1 MSQKNVIPGGS
12 RPCFLKFLSL
22 PIPVPLILSQPLRF
36 IFHHA
41 VWGNYWSTPRRCSRN
56 SCSLVRKTNIRER
69 IISCAPKHIKHR
81 GDEYLFTAELTAQ
94 TKSYH
99 LSVICPSIHLDLRS
113 VTSSHSPP
121 IALCLALWF
130 VLRLPF
136 LHPTQPLES
145 QKIVIAYLLWISGKL
160 AAAPSLTDA
169 DVALSPLPSSLSSP
183 DLLQLFEPGDDTRA
197 PWWAHGCVSSG

>member
-12 RPCFLKFLSL
+12 RPCFFKFLSL

-99 LSVICPSIHLDLRS
+99 LSVICPSIHLDLCS

-136 LHPTQPLES
+136 YTRPNRWSHR
-145 QKIVIAYLLWISGKL
+145 KLLLLIYYWL
-160 AAAPSLTDA
+160 A
-169 DVALSPLPSSLSSP
+169 
-183 DLLQLFEPGDDTRA
+183 EN
-197 PWWAHGCVSSG
+197 